1 MLKIDVVTIFPQ
13 LFDNI
18 LEYGVLKESK
28 AQKLCEFTAY
38 DLRDFTKD
46 KHKKVDDRPFG
57 GGPGM
62 VMTAQPLDDAVS
74 FIKEQNSKRN
84 ILNSKTVL
92 LSPQGLKLD
101 QKMLHYFVSLEN
113 IILIC
118 GRYEGID
125 ERAIDLLVDMEVS
138 IGDYV
143 LTGGEIPAM
152 VIIDGV
158 IRLIEGIVGKKQSLL
173 NESFE
178 QGLLDF
184 PQYTRPEVYKG
195 LSVPEVLLSGNHSRI
210 EKWRNEKSIESTK
223 IKRPDLINKNN
234 KTIKTID

>member
-1 MLKIDVVTIFPQ
+1 MLKIDVITIFPQ

-28 AQKLCEFTAY
+28 AKQLCEFNIHN
-38 DLRDFTKD
+38 LRDFTKAR
-46 KHKKVDDRPFG
+46 HKKVDDRPFG

-74 FIKEQNSKRN
+74 FIKDLNSKRN
-84 ILNSKTVL
+84 IKNFKTIF
-92 LSPQGLKLD
+92 LSPQGQKLD
-101 QKMLHYFVSLEN
+101 QKMLRYFVSLEN

-118 GRYEGID
+118 GRYEGVD
-125 ERAIDLLVDMEVS
+125 ERAMDLFVDMEVS

-158 IRLIEGIVGKKQSLL
+158 IRLMEGVVGKEQSLE

-178 QGLLDF
+178 HDLLDF
-184 PQYTRPEVYKG
+184 PQYTRPETYKG
-195 LSVPEVLLSGNHSRI
+195 LVVPEVLLSGNHKRI
-210 EKWRNEKSIESTK
+210 QDWRKEKSLENTK
-223 IKRPDLINKNN
+223 IKRPDLLNKKSCKNEQ
-234 KTIKTID
+234 

>member
-1 MLKIDVVTIFPQ
+1 MLKIDVITIFPQ

-28 AQKLCEFTAY
+28 AKQLCEFNIHN
-38 DLRDFTKD
+38 LRDFTKAR
-46 KHKKVDDRPFG
+46 HKKVDDRPFG

-74 FIKEQNSKRN
+74 FIKDQNSKRN
-84 ILNSKTVL
+84 IKNFKTIL
-92 LSPQGLKLD
+92 LSPQGQKLQ
-101 QKMLHYFVSLEN
+101 QKMLRYFVSLEN

-118 GRYEGID
+118 GRYEGVD
-125 ERAIDLLVDMEVS
+125 ERAMDLFVDMEVS

-158 IRLIEGIVGKKQSLL
+158 IRLMEGVVGKEQSLE

-178 QGLLDF
+178 HDLLDF
-184 PQYTRPEVYKG
+184 PQYTRPEMYKG
-195 LSVPEVLLSGNHSRI
+195 LVVPEVLLSGNHKRI
-210 EKWRNEKSIESTK
+210 QDWRKEKSLENTK
-223 IKRPDLINKNN
+223 IKRPDLLNKKSCKNEQ
-234 KTIKTID
+234 